1 LRPAKSLWLWT
12 ALFGLALGARLVG
25 IGWSLPNAERHYSY
39 HPDEW
44 LVLLASYFVINP
56 YAGEFLPGFY
66 NYGTLPMYLWSVW
79 LHWLSAVGVIDRLPE
94 NATPAQIAE
103 LRAQLYLWARVL
115 VALMGAGTAV
125 VVGRTLAQVA
135 GLGAGMVAALAMA
148 FAPAFVVH
156 SRFMT
161 VDVPTTF
168 FVALAFHQAAALH
181 ASPRPMRTLLWG
193 AFWAGCAAGAK
204 YNAGLAL
211 LAPLVG
217 LWLLPNLPAPKRLLS
232 GAAAVGV
239 AGLTFLI
246 VCPGIWADSARFWAN
261 FWYEVRHVGQGH
273 GEIFTD
279 TGLGWLYH
287 LKPNLS
293 TGFGAVGLIA
303 SAVGWALHA
312 RNRVW
317 WGVLVASLAYY
328 LLIGAAEV
336 RFLRYTFPLMPML
349 AMGVGLLWAGA
360 RLSLPPSFR
369 FPPLR
374 EGNRTQGQ
382 ASPRREGNQ
391 AQGQASPRREGNQA
405 QGQASPLREG
415 NQIQGQASPLR
426 EGNQI
431 QGQASPLRE
440 GNQAQGRELGSPC
453 LQGEPTG
460 GGLLPALIRL
470 LVIAALAWQLLSTAS
485 LTACMV
491 RSDARDQAAQWAR
504 ANLPEGAQIGFP
516 TVPWFYTPPLFAEI
530 GELRWQDRL
539 AAAQR
544 ATRYRLIPLAPP
556 EWNADALQATLPE
569 YLIISEFESRD
580 VARIE
585 RADYQAFMRF
595 VEARYTLLRTFEN
608 EPPLIGRQSGMPHDL
623 LYVCPKVWVYQRS
636 GR

>member
-1 LRPAKSLWLWT
+1 V
-12 ALFGLALGARLVG
+12 ALFGLALGVRLVG

-44 LVLLASYFVINP
+44 LLLLASYFVINP

-66 NYGTLPMYLWSVW
+66 NYGTLPMYLWSLW

-94 NATPAQIAE
+94 NATPVQLAE

-125 VVGRTLAQVA
+125 VVGRTVAQVA
-135 GLGAGMVAALAMA
+135 GIGAGVVSALAMA
-148 FAPAFVVH
+148 LAPAFVVH

-168 FVALAFHQAAALH
+168 FVALAFHQAIALH
-181 ASPRPMRTLLWG
+181 VSSHPMRTLLWG
-193 AFWAGCAAGAK
+193 AFWAGCAAGSK

-217 LWLLPNLPAPKRLLS
+217 LWLLPSLPVAKRLLGS
-232 GAAAVGV
+232 VAAVGV

-246 VCPGIWADSARFWAN
+246 VCPGVWADSARFWAN

-293 TGFGAVGLIA
+293 TGFGAVGLLA

-317 WGVLVASLAYY
+317 WGVLAASLAYY

-374 EGNRTQGQ
+374 EGNRT
-382 ASPRREGNQ
+382 R
-391 AQGQASPRREGNQA
+391 
-405 QGQASPLREG
+405 GQASPLREG
-415 NQIQGQASPLR
+415 NRTR
-426 EGNQI
+426 E
-431 QGQASPLRE
+431 
-440 GNQAQGRELGSPC
+440 RELGSPC
-453 LQGEPTG
+453 EQGEPKG
-460 GGLLPALIRL
+460 GGLLPALRSL
-470 LVIAALAWQLLSTAS
+470 LVVAALGWQLLSAAS
-485 LTACMV
+485 LTACMA
-491 RSDARDQAAQWAR
+491 RPDARDQAAGWAR
-504 ANLPEGAQIGFP
+504 ANLPEGARIGFP
-516 TVPWFYTPPLFAEI
+516 TVPWFYTPPLFPEI

-556 EWNADALQATLPE
+556 EWNAEALQATLPE

-580 VARIE
+580 VARIG
-585 RADYQAFMRF
+585 RADYQAFMCI

-608 EPPLIGRQSGMPHDL
+608 EPPTLGRQAGMPHDL
-623 LYVCPKVWVYQRS
+623 LYVCPRVYVYRLRS
-636 GR
+636 E

>member
-1 LRPAKSLWLWT
+1 MRLPKSLGLWT
-12 ALFGLALGARLVG
+12 ALFGLALGVRLVG
-25 IGWSLPNAERHYSY
+25 VGWSLPNAERHYSY

-94 NATPAQIAE
+94 NATPAQVAE
-103 LRAQLYLWARVL
+103 LRAQLHLWARVL

-125 VVGRTLAQVA
+125 VVGRTVAQVA
-135 GLGAGMVAALAMA
+135 GIGAGVVSALAMA

-168 FVALAFHQAAALH
+168 FVALAFHQAVALH
-181 ASPRPMRTLLWG
+181 ASPRRMRTLLWG

-217 LWLLPNLPAPKRLLS
+217 LWLLPSLPAPKRLLS

-293 TGFGAVGLIA
+293 TGFGAVGLLA

-317 WGVLVASLAYY
+317 WGVPAASLAYY

-349 AMGVGLLWAGA
+349 AIGVGLLMN
-360 RLSLPPSFR
+360 PPSPTLSPLTKGGEGELSRWGKSPLIPTLSPLAKGGEGGR
-369 FPPLR
+369 FPPL
-374 EGNRTQGQ
+374 
-382 ASPRREGNQ
+382 
-391 AQGQASPRREGNQA
+391 
-405 QGQASPLREG
+405 PL
-415 NQIQGQASPLR
+415 
-426 EGNQI
+426 
-431 QGQASPLRE
+431 
-440 GNQAQGRELGSPC
+440 
-453 LQGEPTG
+453 
-460 GGLLPALIRL
+460 
-470 LVIAALAWQLLSTAS
+470 
-485 LTACMV
+485 
-491 RSDARDQAAQWAR
+491 
-504 ANLPEGAQIGFP
+504 
-516 TVPWFYTPPLFAEI
+516 
-530 GELRWQDRL
+530 
-539 AAAQR
+539 
-544 ATRYRLIPLAPP
+544 
-556 EWNADALQATLPE
+556 
-569 YLIISEFESRD
+569 
-580 VARIE
+580 
-585 RADYQAFMRF
+585 
-595 VEARYTLLRTFEN
+595 
-608 EPPLIGRQSGMPHDL
+608 
-623 LYVCPKVWVYQRS
+623 S
-636 GR
+636 GRGGHRG

>member
-125 VVGRTLAQVA
+125 VVGRTVAQVA
-135 GLGAGMVAALAMA
+135 GIGAGVVSALAMA
-148 FAPAFVVH
+148 LAPAFVVH

-168 FVALAFHQAAALH
+168 FVALAFHQAVALH

-193 AFWAGCAAGAK
+193 AFWAGCAAGSK

-217 LWLLPNLPAPKRLLS
+217 LWLLPNLPVAKRLLG

-246 VCPGIWADSARFWAN
+246 ACPGVWADSARFWAN

-293 TGFGAVGLIA
+293 TGFGAVGLLA

-317 WGVLVASLAYY
+317 WGVLAASLAYY

-336 RFLRYTFPLMPML
+336 RFLRYTFPLFPML

-382 ASPRREGNQ
+382 ASPRREGN
-391 AQGQASPRREGNQA
+391 RTR
-405 QGQASPLREG
+405 
-415 NQIQGQASPLR
+415 
-426 EGNQI
+426 
-431 QGQASPLRE
+431 
-440 GNQAQGRELGSPC
+440 GRELGSPC

-460 GGLLPALIRL
+460 EGLLPALIRL

-491 RSDARDQAAQWAR
+491 RPDARDQAAQWAR
-504 ANLPEGAQIGFP
+504 ATLPEGARIGFP
-516 TVPWFYTPPLFAEI
+516 TVPWFYTPPLFPEI

-556 EWNADALQATLPE
+556 EWNAEALQATLPE

-580 VARIE
+580 VARIG
-585 RADYQAFMRF
+585 RADYQAFMRI
-595 VEARYTLLRTFEN
+595 VEERYTLLRTFEN
-608 EPPLIGRQSGMPHDL
+608 QPPLLGRRENMPHDL
-623 LYVCPKVWVYQRS
+623 LYICPKVYIYRL
-636 GR
+636 REN

>member
-1 LRPAKSLWLWT
+1 LRLSRSLWLWT
-12 ALFGLALGARLVG
+12 ALFGLALGVRLVG

-44 LVLLASYFVINP
+44 LLLLASYFVVNP

-66 NYGTLPMYLWSVW
+66 NYGTLPMYLWSLW

-125 VVGRTLAQVA
+125 VVGRTVAQVA
-135 GLGAGMVAALAMA
+135 GIGAGVVSALAMA

-161 VDVPTTF
+161 VDMPTTF
-168 FVALAFHQAAALH
+168 FVALAFHKAVALH

-193 AFWAGCAAGAK
+193 AFWAGCAAGSK

-217 LWLLPNLPAPKRLLS
+217 LWLLPNLPVAKRLLGS
-232 GAAAVGV
+232 GAAVGV

-246 VCPGIWADSARFWAN
+246 VCPGVWADSARFWAN

-293 TGFGAVGLIA
+293 TGFGAVGLLA

-317 WGVLVASLAYY
+317 WGVLAASLAYY

-336 RFLRYTFPLMPML
+336 RFLRYTFPLFPML
-349 AMGVGLLWAGA
+349 AMGVGL
-360 RLSLPPSFR
+360 SLPPSLR

-374 EGNRTQGQ
+374 EGNRTRGQ
-382 ASPRREGNQ
+382 AP
-391 AQGQASPRREGNQA
+391 
-405 QGQASPLREG
+405 PLREG
-415 NQIQGQASPLR
+415 NR
-426 EGNQI
+426 T
-431 QGQASPLRE
+431 
-440 GNQAQGRELGSPC
+440 QGRELGSPC
-453 LQGEPTG
+453 EQGEPKG
-460 GGLLPALIRL
+460 GGLLPALRSL
-470 LVIAALAWQLLSTAS
+470 LIVAALTWQLLSTAS

-491 RSDARDQAAQWAR
+491 RPDARDQAAGWAR
-504 ANLPEGAQIGFP
+504 ATLPEGARIGFP

-556 EWNADALQATLPE
+556 EWNAEALQATLPE

-580 VARIE
+580 VARIG
-585 RADYQAFMRF
+585 RADYQAFMRI

-608 EPPLIGRQSGMPHDL
+608 EPPLLGRQVGMPHDL
-623 LYVCPKVWVYQRS
+623 LYICPEVFVYRLRS
-636 GR
+636 E

>member
-1 LRPAKSLWLWT
+1 LRLPKSLGLWT
-12 ALFGLALGARLVG
+12 ALFGLALGVRLVG
-25 IGWSLPNAERHYSY
+25 VGWSLPNAERHYSY

-66 NYGTLPMYLWSVW
+66 NYGTLPMYLWSLW

-115 VALMGAGTAV
+115 VALLGAGTAV
-125 VVGRTLAQVA
+125 VVGRTVAQVA
-135 GLGAGMVAALAMA
+135 GIGAGVVSALAMA
-148 FAPAFVVH
+148 LAPAFVVH

-168 FVALAFHQAAALH
+168 FVALAFHQAVALH

-193 AFWAGCAAGAK
+193 AFWAGCAAGSK

-211 LAPLVG
+211 LALLVG
-217 LWLLPNLPAPKRLLS
+217 LWLLPNLPVAKRLLGS
-232 GAAAVGV
+232 VAAVGV

-246 VCPGIWADSARFWAN
+246 VCPGVWADSARFWAN

-293 TGFGAVGLIA
+293 MGFGAVGLLA

-374 EGNRTQGQ
+374 EGNRT
-382 ASPRREGNQ
+382 R
-391 AQGQASPRREGNQA
+391 
-405 QGQASPLREG
+405 GQASPLREG
-415 NQIQGQASPLR
+415 NRTR
-426 EGNQI
+426 E
-431 QGQASPLRE
+431 
-440 GNQAQGRELGSPC
+440 RELGSPC
-453 LQGEPTG
+453 EQGEPKG
-460 GGLLPALIRL
+460 GGLLPALRSL
-470 LVIAALAWQLLSTAS
+470 LVVAALGWQLLSAAS
-485 LTACMV
+485 LTACTV
-491 RSDARDQAAQWAR
+491 RPDARDQAAGWAR
-504 ANLPEGAQIGFP
+504 ATLPKGARIGFP

-556 EWNADALQATLPE
+556 EWNAEALQATLPE

-580 VARIE
+580 VARIG
-585 RADYQAFMRF
+585 RADYQAFMRI

-608 EPPLIGRQSGMPHDL
+608 EPPTLGRQAGMPHDL
-623 LYVCPKVWVYQRS
+623 LYVCPKVYVYRLRS
-636 GR
+636 E

>member
-1 LRPAKSLWLWT
+1 LRLPKSLGLWT
-12 ALFGLALGARLVG
+12 ALFGLALGVRLVG
-25 IGWSLPNAERHYSY
+25 VGWSLPNAERHYSY

-66 NYGTLPMYLWSVW
+66 NYGTLPMYLWSLW

-103 LRAQLYLWARVL
+103 LRAQLYLWARIL

-125 VVGRTLAQVA
+125 VVGRTVAQVA
-135 GLGAGMVAALAMA
+135 GIGAGVVSALAMV

-168 FVALAFHQAAALH
+168 FVALAFHQAVALH
-181 ASPRPMRTLLWG
+181 VSSHPMRTLLWG
-193 AFWAGCAAGAK
+193 AFWAGCAAGSK

-217 LWLLPNLPAPKRLLS
+217 LWLLPNLPVAKRLLGS
-232 GAAAVGV
+232 GAAVGV

-246 VCPGIWADSARFWAN
+246 VCPGVWADSARFWAN

-293 TGFGAVGLIA
+293 TGFGAVGLLA

-317 WGVLVASLAYY
+317 WGVLAASLAYY

-336 RFLRYTFPLMPML
+336 RFLRYTFPLMSML
-349 AMGVGLLWAGA
+349 AIGVGLLMN
-360 RLSLPPSFR
+360 PPSPR
-369 FPPLR
+369 PSPPLQR
-374 EGNRTQGQ
+374 GERAGVFPLSRSAGEGD
-382 ASPRREGNQ
+382 
-391 AQGQASPRREGNQA
+391 
-405 QGQASPLREG
+405 
-415 NQIQGQASPLR
+415 
-426 EGNQI
+426 
-431 QGQASPLRE
+431 
-440 GNQAQGRELGSPC
+440 
-453 LQGEPTG
+453 TG
-460 GGLLPALIRL
+460 GEGYRKILTRAL
-470 LVIAALAWQLLSTAS
+470 VVAALTWQLLSTAS

-491 RSDARDQAAQWAR
+491 RPDARDQAAEWAR
-504 ANLPEGAQIGFP
+504 ATLPEGARIGFP

-585 RADYQAFMRF
+585 RADYQAFMRI
-595 VEARYTLLRTFEN
+595 VEERYTLLRVFEN
-608 EPPLIGRQSGMPHDL
+608 EPSLLERREDMPHDL

>member
-1 LRPAKSLWLWT
+1 LRLPKSLGLWT
-12 ALFGLALGARLVG
+12 ALFGLALGVRLVG
-25 IGWSLPNAERHYSY
+25 IGWSLPNAERYYSY

-44 LVLLASYFVINP
+44 LVLLASYFVLNP
-56 YAGEFLPGFY
+56 YTGEFLPGFY
-66 NYGTLPMYLWSVW
+66 NYGTLPMYLWSLW

-103 LRAQLYLWARVL
+103 LRAQLYLWARIL

-125 VVGRTLAQVA
+125 VVGRTVAQVA
-135 GLGAGMVAALAMA
+135 GVGAGVVSALAMA
-148 FAPAFVVH
+148 LAPAFVVH

-161 VDVPTTF
+161 VDVPTTL
-168 FVALAFHQAAALH
+168 FVALAFHQAVALH
-181 ASPRPMRTLLWG
+181 VSSHPMRTLLWG
-193 AFWAGCAAGAK
+193 AFWAGCAAGSK

-211 LAPLVG
+211 LALLVG
-217 LWLLPNLPAPKRLLS
+217 LWLLPSLSTPKRLLGS
-232 GAAAVGV
+232 VAAVGV

-246 VCPGIWADSARFWAN
+246 VCPGVWADSARFWAN

-293 TGFGAVGLIA
+293 TGFGAVGLLA

-317 WGVLVASLAYY
+317 WGVLAASLAYY

-336 RFLRYTFPLMPML
+336 RFLRYTFPLMPLL
-349 AMGVGLLWAGA
+349 AMGVG
-360 RLSLPPSFR
+360 LSLPPSFR

-374 EGNRTQGQ
+374 EGNR
-382 ASPRREGNQ
+382 
-391 AQGQASPRREGNQA
+391 AQR
-405 QGQASPLREG
+405 
-415 NQIQGQASPLR
+415 
-426 EGNQI
+426 
-431 QGQASPLRE
+431 
-440 GNQAQGRELGSPC
+440 RELGSPC
-453 LQGEPTG
+453 LQGEPKG
-460 GGLLPALIRL
+460 GGLLPALRSL
-470 LVIAALAWQLLSTAS
+470 LVVAALAWQLLSAAS

-491 RSDARDQAAQWAR
+491 RPDARDQAAEWAR
-504 ANLPEGAQIGFP
+504 ATLPEGARIGFP

-539 AAAQR
+539 AAAQQ

-556 EWNADALQATLPE
+556 EWNAEALQATLPE

-580 VARIE
+580 VARIG
-585 RADYQAFMRF
+585 RADYQAFMRI
-595 VEARYTLLRTFEN
+595 VEARYTLLRAFEN
-608 EPPLIGRQSGMPHDL
+608 EPPLLGRQAGMPHDL
-623 LYVCPKVWVYQRS
+623 LYICPRVFVYRLR
-636 GR
+636 GE

>member
-1 LRPAKSLWLWT
+1 LRLSRSLWLWT
-12 ALFGLALGARLVG
+12 ALFGLALGVRLVG

-66 NYGTLPMYLWSVW
+66 NYGTLPMYLWSLW

-94 NATPAQIAE
+94 NATPVQLAE

-125 VVGRTLAQVA
+125 VVGRTVAQVA
-135 GLGAGMVAALAMA
+135 GIGAGVVSALAMA

-161 VDVPTTF
+161 VDMPTTF
-168 FVALAFHQAAALH
+168 FVALAFHKAVALH

-193 AFWAGCAAGAK
+193 AFWAGCAAGSK

-217 LWLLPNLPAPKRLLS
+217 LWLLPNLPVAKRLLGS
-232 GAAAVGV
+232 GAAVGV

-246 VCPGIWADSARFWAN
+246 VCPGVWADSARFWAN

-293 TGFGAVGLIA
+293 TGFGAVGLLA

-317 WGVLVASLAYY
+317 WGVLAASLAYY

-336 RFLRYTFPLMPML
+336 RFLRYTFPLFPML
-349 AMGVGLLWAGA
+349 AMGVGL
-360 RLSLPPSFR
+360 SLPPSLR

-374 EGNRTQGQ
+374 EGNRTRGQ
-382 ASPRREGNQ
+382 AP
-391 AQGQASPRREGNQA
+391 
-405 QGQASPLREG
+405 PLREG
-415 NQIQGQASPLR
+415 NR
-426 EGNQI
+426 T
-431 QGQASPLRE
+431 
-440 GNQAQGRELGSPC
+440 QGRELGSPC
-453 LQGEPTG
+453 EQGEPKG
-460 GGLLPALIRL
+460 GGLLPALRSL
-470 LVIAALAWQLLSTAS
+470 LIVAALTWQLLSTAS

-491 RSDARDQAAQWAR
+491 RPDARDQAAGWAR
-504 ANLPEGAQIGFP
+504 ATLPEGARIGFP

-556 EWNADALQATLPE
+556 EWNAEALQATLPE

-580 VARIE
+580 VARIG
-585 RADYQAFMRF
+585 RADYQAFMRI

-608 EPPLIGRQSGMPHDL
+608 EPPLLGRQVGMPHDL
-623 LYVCPKVWVYQRS
+623 LYICPEVFVYRLRS
-636 GR
+636 E

>member
-1 LRPAKSLWLWT
+1 
-12 ALFGLALGARLVG
+12 
-25 IGWSLPNAERHYSY
+25 
-39 HPDEW
+39 
-44 LVLLASYFVINP
+44 
-56 YAGEFLPGFY
+56 
-66 NYGTLPMYLWSVW
+66 
-79 LHWLSAVGVIDRLPE
+79 
-94 NATPAQIAE
+94 
-103 LRAQLYLWARVL
+103 
-115 VALMGAGTAV
+115 MGAGNGGGRRAHGCAGRRHRRRV
-125 VVGRTLAQVA
+125 VS
-135 GLGAGMVAALAMA
+135 ALAMA

-161 VDVPTTF
+161 VDMPTTF
-168 FVALAFHQAAALH
+168 FVALAFHKAVALH

-193 AFWAGCAAGAK
+193 AFWAGCAAGSK

-217 LWLLPNLPAPKRLLS
+217 LWLLPNLPVAKRLLGS
-232 GAAAVGV
+232 GAAVGV

-246 VCPGIWADSARFWAN
+246 VCPGVWADSARFWAN

-293 TGFGAVGLIA
+293 TGFGAVGLLA

-317 WGVLVASLAYY
+317 WGVLAASLAYY

-336 RFLRYTFPLMPML
+336 RFLRYTFPLFPML
-349 AMGVGLLWAGA
+349 AMGVGL
-360 RLSLPPSFR
+360 SLPPSLR

-374 EGNRTQGQ
+374 EGNRTRGQ
-382 ASPRREGNQ
+382 AP
-391 AQGQASPRREGNQA
+391 
-405 QGQASPLREG
+405 PLREG
-415 NQIQGQASPLR
+415 NR
-426 EGNQI
+426 T
-431 QGQASPLRE
+431 
-440 GNQAQGRELGSPC
+440 QGRELGSPC
-453 LQGEPTG
+453 EQGEPKG
-460 GGLLPALIRL
+460 GGLLPALRSL
-470 LVIAALAWQLLSTAS
+470 LIVAALTWQLLSTAS

-491 RSDARDQAAQWAR
+491 RPDARDQAAGWAR
-504 ANLPEGAQIGFP
+504 ATLPEGARIGFP

-556 EWNADALQATLPE
+556 EWNAEALQATLPE

-580 VARIE
+580 VARIG
-585 RADYQAFMRF
+585 RADYQAFMRI

-608 EPPLIGRQSGMPHDL
+608 EPPLLGRQVGMPHDL
-623 LYVCPKVWVYQRS
+623 LYICPEVFVYRLRS
-636 GR
+636 E